1 MSLPLVPR
9 GFDWT
14 GRLRR
19 IGSGYRFLAG
29 TLLLM
34 LLFYAVLYQPY
45 AEDSLPARCLVS
57 YLELVARGSAL
68 WLGWLGEVV
77 SVEGTTVGG
86 RFPFVVVLDCA
97 ALDAQALFAAAVLAF
112 PARLGDKLLGLGAGL
127 LAIASINI
135 ARLVLLYFAGTH
147 SLRLFQV
154 LHEEV
159 LVLLIILTVCGLFAA
174 WARWARERMPPAAPI
189 DAHAARA

>member
-1 MSLPLVPR
+1 MFSR
-9 GFDWT
+9 GFAWL

-19 IGSGYRFLAG
+19 IGAGYRFLAG

-34 LLFYAVLYQPY
+34 LAFYAALYQPY
-45 AEDSLPARCLVS
+45 AEGSLPAHLLGG

-68 WLGWLGEVV
+68 GLRWLGEAVT
-77 SVEGTTVGG
+77 VEGTTVSG

-112 PARLGDKLLGLGAGL
+112 PARLKDKLLGLGAGL
-127 LAIASINI
+127 LAIAGINM
-135 ARLVLLYFAGTH
+135 ARLVLLYFAGTR

-159 LVLLIILTVCGLFAA
+159 LVLLIILLVCGLFVA
-174 WARWARERMPPAAPI
+174 WARW
-189 DAHAARA
+189 